1 MHSGFRGTYFGD
13 AYELDDQEKLTFR
26 LRKRVRTKLGHD
38 GVEFQKRRF
47 GLLDLLLPAAILL
60 LFSCVCFDQS
70 TFGNIRG
77 TVQDG
82 SGSVL
87 PDTTVVVH
95 SIAENTDCNGS
106 TDAVGEF
113 NFENVKPG
121 AYRVTVHRHGF
132 NDTVVTST
140 SLAARQELRIPLS
153 ALQSIEY
160 EGNRTGQVALRLDF

>member
-1 MHSGFRGTYFGD
+1 MHSGFGGTHFGD

-60 LFSCVCFDQS
+60 LFSCVCFGQS
-70 TFGNIRG
+70 TFGTIRG

-95 SIAENTDCNGS
+95 STAENTDCNSS

-121 AYRVTVHRHGF
+121 AYRDGSPSR
-132 NDTVVTST
+132 
-140 SLAARQELRIPLS
+140 
-153 ALQSIEY
+153 LQ
-160 EGNRTGQVALRLDF
+160 